1 MGIEDIELDVG
12 GTKFKGIWIA
22 IVLSFASTLGGGIW
36 TASEFFSR
44 LEALE
49 ENVES
54 ASTGTA
60 TLDTRFDDY
69 KEVIDTD
76 IQEFKVELGK
86 VMQELEDNDVSGL
99 QGKLATLGTNLETI
113 MNQQQQLLTFSDRI
127 VEVEKQIT
135 ETKTLVQ
142 KAELMIKDAENID
155 GRIKK
160 AEREIEDLWEGLDY
174 LSNPYGG

>member
-54 ASTGTA
+54 ASTSAA

-69 KEVIDTD
+69 KEVIDAD